1 MECPGS
7 LSELAQAPGGCNSR
21 LEVTLEEPDRLLG
34 GVGGYLL
41 GLRPRLPAAVWTVVA
56 GGAVSALGNG
66 FVLPYGSIYLHVV
79 RGIPIPV
86 VGALLSFSA
95 LASLLV
101 AVAGG
106 TLVDRLSPKAVIL
119 LGLGFQTLG
128 FASLGFATG
137 IPQAALSLGLVG
149 LGAGCFYPALGALLA
164 AITTR
169 AERAAAASLQY
180 AANNLGIGLG
190 AIVGGLLVSTSR
202 PGTFTLVY
210 LLDAATFVV
219 FAAVAI
225 LRVPS
230 GRHREE
236 RVRSSGYVAVLRD
249 WRFMGVV
256 VFNVMVVVSTYSQL
270 DTSVP
275 LYARVFLRVPT
286 AAIGLILAANTGFIV
301 LAQLPLARL
310 VRRVPRTQTLTLCG
324 AVWSACWMVGWLASL
339 ERGMAAAAWL
349 GVFAVTFGAGE
360 CLLSATLGPL
370 VADLARPALR
380 GRYMATF
387 NLSWAIGL
395 LVGPSLGGVL
405 VGSFLRPWMWLIWA
419 MVAVGLAL
427 WASLLTRWL
436 PEAVNLG
443 PSSA

>member
-1 MECPGS
+1 M
-7 LSELAQAPGGCNSR
+7 
-21 LEVTLEEPDRLLG
+21 EEPDRLLG
-34 GVGGYLL
+34 GVTGYLL

-119 LGLGFQTLG
+119 LGLGFQTVG

-149 LGAGCFYPALGALLA
+149 LGAGCFFPALGALLA

-169 AERAAAASLQY
+169 AERTAAASLQY
-180 AANNLGIGLG
+180 AANNLGIGVG

-202 PGTFTLVY
+202 PSSFTLVY

-225 LRVPS
+225 LLVPS
-230 GRHREE
+230 GRHREALAK
-236 RVRSSGYVAVLRD
+236 SSGYLAVLGD
-249 WRFMGVV
+249 WRFMAVV
-256 VFNVMVVVSTYSQL
+256 LFNVMVVVSTYSQL
-270 DTSVP
+270 DSSVP

-301 LAQLPLARL
+301 LAQLPLARA
-310 VRRVPRTQTLTLCG
+310 VRTVPRTTTLTLCG
-324 AVWSACWMVGWLASL
+324 AVWAACWMVGWLASL
-339 ERGMAAAAWL
+339 QRGLAAAAWL
-349 GVFAVTFGAGE
+349 GVFAVIFGAGE

-387 NLSWAIGL
+387 NLSWSIGL

-405 VGSFLRPWMWLIWA
+405 VGSFLRPWMWLTWA
-419 MVAVGLAL
+419 AVAVGLAA
-427 WASLLTRWL
+427 WASLLARWL
-436 PEAVNLG
+436 PEAVNRAPL
-443 PSSA
+443 PA